1 VIKRTARWTE
11 QKKDNDMTQYL
22 RTFPTAA
29 GALRD
34 AAHALALATFSLPE
48 RGVDVLVMWEK
59 RSKDREAL
67 SRMTYG
73 RLEDMGMSPED
84 ALTESAKPFWRA

>member
-1 VIKRTARWTE
+1 
-11 QKKDNDMTQYL
+11 MTQYL
-22 RTFPTAA
+22 RAFPTAA
-29 GALRD
+29 SALRD
-34 AAHALALATFSLPE
+34 AVHALTMATFSLPE
-48 RGVDVLVMWEK
+48 RGVDVLVTWEK
-59 RSKDREAL
+59 RLKDRDAL